1 MPDNLRSAVS
11 KAHRYEPDINP
22 SYRDLAEHYGVAVVP
37 ARARKPRDKAK
48 AEVGVQVVERWILA
62 ALRNRQFFSLDELN
76 SAIALLLKRLNRRPF
91 RKLPG
96 SRYSAFEALDR
107 PALRHCRSSPTC
119 MPSGRRRGWGLAPF
133 TVEQRRDMLE
143 RLNRRPLRPALNP
156 RDQPNARGQLAR
168 IDR

>member
-76 SAIALLLKRLNRRPF
+76 SAISVLLERLNQRPF
-91 RKLPG
+91 KKLPG
-96 SRYSAFEALDR
+96 SRQTAFDSLDR
-107 PALRHCRSSPTC
+107 PALRPLPVQPYVYAEWKKARVHIDYH
-119 MPSGRRRGWGLAPF
+119 
-133 TVEQRRDMLE
+133 VEVDGHYYSV
-143 RLNRRPLRPALNP
+143 PY
-156 RDQPNARGQLAR
+156 QLVKKHWRCA
-168 IDR
+168 